1 MTGTRTTKET
11 VMGRL
16 AGKVALVTGAARGQ
30 GRNHSV
36 RLARGGARII
46 ATDVPGAY
54 ETLAS
59 AMAGA
64 GALAAAARA
73 VEEEGRR
80 VVARQADIRDPDAL
94 TAAVAD

>member
-36 RLARGGARII
+36 RLAREGADII
-46 ATDVPGAY
+46 AIAVPGAS
-54 ETLAS
+54 ETLTYAMAS
-59 AMAGA
+59 AG
-64 GALAAAARA
+64 GLAAAAKA
-73 VEEEGRR
+73 VEAEDRR
-80 VVARQADIRDPDAL
+80 VAARQADIRDPDAL